1 MLDYIQMIGEMIGHR
16 GRPLAR
22 GLTAMGKETR
32 RAAEATGRLGVPWP
46 FAASWHLGGKGL
58 QVY

>member
-1 MLDYIQMIGEMIGHR
+1 MFDYIRMIGGIMMIGHR

-32 RAAEATGRLGVPWP
+32 RAAEATG
-46 FAASWHLGGKGL
+46 
-58 QVY
+58 